1 MESRLI
7 LGLDNSLDFL
17 NIALSREG
25 ELLEE
30 KHIKPD
36 KPPSQTIA
44 DEVLQ
49 VLADHDCRV
58 EDLSLIVVT
67 LGPGS
72 FTGIRVGLAFC
83 KGLAS
88 GRDIPLL
95 GVPTLDVLAEPFSY
109 LEGSYVC
116 PLVDAKKGE
125 IFLALYRVA
134 RGSIERLTDYKAL
147 RPEDIPELIETPC
160 IFFGSGVKTCAS
172 ILSQREGATIV
183 SDGFTRISGEML
195 IKVGLQRADN
205 GGEYDLNPVYGRRS
219 EAEIKFGVEVL

>member
-1 MESRLI
+1 VESRFI

-49 VLADHDCRV
+49 VLAYHGCGV

-95 GVPTLDVLAEPFSY
+95 GVPTLDVLAEPFSF

-125 IFLALYRVA
+125 IFLALYRAV

-147 RPEDIPELIETPC
+147 KPADIPGLIETPC
-160 IFFGSGVKTCAS
+160 IFFGSGVKACAS
-172 ILSQREGATIV
+172 ILSHREGATII
-183 SDGFTRISGEML
+183 SDGFTRISGETL
-195 IKVGLQRADN
+195 IKVGLRRTDS
-205 GGEYDLNPVYGRRS
+205 GGGYNLNPVYGRRS
-219 EAEIKFGVEVL
+219 EAEIKFGVKVL